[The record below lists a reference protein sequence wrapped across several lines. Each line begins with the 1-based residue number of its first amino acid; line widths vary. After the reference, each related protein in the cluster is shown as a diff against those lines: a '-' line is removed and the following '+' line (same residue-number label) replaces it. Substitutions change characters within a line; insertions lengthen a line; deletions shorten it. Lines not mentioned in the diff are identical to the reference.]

1 MTLSVR
7 LIYTE
12 DRRRPI
18 SRIAKAGSKFVGNE
32 FAQRQLARTRGG
44 QDVPATTLRRVR
56 SRYQSALRGSK
67 PGNISINEQRNHR
80 RHYD

>member
-1 MTLSVR
+1 MTVSAR

-56 SRYQSALRGSK
+56 SRYQSAPGQSG
-67 PGNISINEQRNHR
+67 PGNISINEKRSHR
-80 RHYD
+80 RQYD